1 MYWAVSGDTVVGY
14 MTLAMGSAGME
25 KQEDLGIDTYGP
37 VPGLT
42 IARLA
47 TDKRYERR
55 GVGRLMVSYA
65 CTLARI
71 MASDSGCRVV
81 LANSELD
88 AVEFYEKMGFV
99 KFKPRSPSAPSGF
112 WHWLC
117 RRMDSKGMEENEYVP
132 MYFDIG
138 PEAYSGGYN
147 QLQSSLGAPSLAG
160 SRHPTTRFLGV
171 DPGQIVPFRAR
182 KVACNRL
189 SIPNAPRT
197 CRFLYHGA

>member
-1 MYWAVSGDTVVGY
+1 MINGGFRVVKGGWEAPRGFMSRKCEFTEYPLVNAQYDRQQRMGKVYWAVSGDTVVGY

-47 TDKRYERR
+47 TDERYERR

-138 PEAYSGGYN
+138 PEA
-147 QLQSSLGAPSLAG
+147 
-160 SRHPTTRFLGV
+160 
-171 DPGQIVPFRAR
+171 
-182 KVACNRL
+182 
-189 SIPNAPRT
+189 
-197 CRFLYHGA
+197 